1 MESAEGVRGGREW
14 EWGEIEQGWDPGR
27 RAKSL
32 AFLGR
37 DEEGEEGKEGEKEE
51 EEENDENDENE
62 NEVENETE
70 EPVITES
77 ETANWKS

>member
-14 EWGEIEQGWDPGR
+14 EWGGVEQGWDPGR

-37 DEEGEEGKEGEKEE
+37 DEEGEEEE
-51 EEENDENDENE
+51 EEEKKKENDKNE

-77 ETANWKS
+77 ETTNWKS